1 MDKSN
6 VEAVKPEEL
15 NTDAAKASDGV
26 AAEKKAP
33 AKKTVKKSSSVG
45 TKSRSQAKTKSQAKD
60 GQKKKT
66 TSKATGAAKK
76 APAKKKPAENPPTE
90 TSVQLEMPIL
100 ETESAETPTEKNDV
114 KDVAL
119 IDVENAEQSDY
130 TPDEPKAPAE
140 EPTTESESDEQPE
153 RESKGEELPPEI
165 SEDTIDALSLDDEK
179 HEKRED
185 DEVSLRFDDFL
196 AGYKKQISEMLKAKQ
211 SSDDTDGAEEPPE
224 VEASDDDEDLTIPF
238 PSLAYREDVEG
249 DDDEEAV
256 QLTIDLSAVPFSP
269 LKESEKKEPPKEKKY
284 SYDPK
289 KPGFINNLFDIFEI
303 FVFTVTVV
311 LIVSSFFFR
320 HSMVDGGSMDA
331 TLYDG
336 EHLII
341 SDLFY
346 TPSRGDIVVFEDYSL
361 SKKIPIVKRVIGIE
375 GDVVRVENE
384 NGVSIVYVNGE
395 RLNES
400 YTLTDDFD
408 THPTGEWTVGEGQVF
423 VMGDHR
429 NVSWDSR
436 SFGTIDAESILG
448 RVILR
453 FYPFDRFGKV

>member
-6 VEAVKPEEL
+6 TEAVKPEEL
-15 NTDAAKASDGV
+15 NSNAAKASNGT
-26 AAEKKAP
+26 AAKKKAP
-33 AKKTVKKSSSVG
+33 AKKTANGSQTKDGEKKKSTTKPTG
-45 TKSRSQAKTKSQAKD
+45 TA
-60 GQKKKT
+60 KKT
-66 TSKATGAAKK
+66 
-76 APAKKKPAENPPTE
+76 PAKKKPAENPE
-90 TSVQLEMPIL
+90 ARTSIQLEIPLVEI
-100 ETESAETPTEKNDV
+100 ESTETPTTDTDTNDTT
-114 KDVAL
+114 L
-119 IDVENAEQSDY
+119 IEVENAK
-130 TPDEPKAPAE
+130 PDEPTPNAPEAPKE
-140 EPTTESESDEQPE
+140 ELTVAIEDDELPETETKD
-153 RESKGEELPPEI
+153 EELPPEI

-211 SSDDTDGAEEPPE
+211 SSDETDGAEEPPE

-408 THPTGEWTVGEGQVF
+408 THPTGEWTVGDGQVF